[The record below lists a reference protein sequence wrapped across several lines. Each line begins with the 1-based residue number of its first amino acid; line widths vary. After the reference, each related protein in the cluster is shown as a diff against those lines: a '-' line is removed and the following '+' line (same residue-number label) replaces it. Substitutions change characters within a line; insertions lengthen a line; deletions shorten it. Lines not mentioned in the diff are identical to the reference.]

1 MTDQSIMPF
10 GKHKGK
16 TLGEVPHAWFEY
28 MYFRNRLSGELKKY
42 AEENVPIIRFE
53 KEKNNS

>member
-16 TLGEVPHAWFEY
+16 TLAEVPHSWFEY
-28 MYFRNRLSGELKKY
+28 MYYRDRLTGELKNY

-53 KEKNNS
+53 KQKK